1 MEMRRRFQSRLCRVK
16 GMVVGMRKQK
26 SGFHDKKWCVIAG
39 ICMMT
44 AALCGC
50 GGKYPELTDDDEQ
63 AILKYAAT
71 LLYEND
77 QNRDSR
83 LMTEDEM
90 ILAMQRRAA
99 HAYMPEPE
107 PTKAP
112 EQDSDG
118 EHADG
123 RPEDDLIGGG
133 EVVETRTLA
142 EFFGLP
148 GIDISYQ
155 GYFFTKSY
163 PENSEDDFYFAMD
176 ALYGSEL
183 LILQYTIT
191 NQNAGTAQVNILDL
205 KPRFRAFINDGA
217 QINALTTLLLD
228 DMKTT
233 NCTLEPGE
241 SRAVV
246 VVFEVTEA
254 EAASMQ
260 QLRLTVKTEED
271 SWSVPLLE
279 SDEPVSDNGEEGYQ
293 AADNS
298 ELGMPVLYY
307 ELPEEFIEQADGMYF
322 APDYPDDTANIIVA
336 SAEDDQEM
344 FQCTK
349 ESLCEML
356 EDMYEQI
363 YGYGVTVSCTE
374 FTRSEMNG
382 CRTLLVRLS
391 TATLDM
397 ELEQVVFMVETGDN
411 WMTQITYTQVAGGP
425 WTDAFN
431 ASLNSMRIETR

>member
-1 MEMRRRFQSRLCRVK
+1 
-16 GMVVGMRKQK
+16 
-26 SGFHDKKWCVIAG
+26 
-39 ICMMT
+39 MMT

-50 GGKYPELTDDDEQ
+50 GGKYPELTDEEEL
-63 AILKYAAT
+63 AIRKYAAT

-90 ILAMQRRAA
+90 IVAMQRRAA

-123 RPEDDLIGGG
+123 RIGDDLLGG
-133 EVVETRTLA
+133 EAVETRTLA

-163 PENSEDDFYFAMD
+163 PEGSEDDLYFAMD
-176 ALYGSEL
+176 ALYGNEL

-191 NQNAGTAQVNILDL
+191 NRNTWAAQADILNL
-205 KPRFRAFINDGA
+205 RPRFRAFINDGG
-217 QINALTTLLLD
+217 QINAMTTLLLD

-241 SRAVV
+241 SRSVV
-246 VVFEVTEA
+246 VVFEVTEE
-254 EAASMQ
+254 EAASMR

-271 SWSVPLLE
+271 SWTVPLLD
-279 SDEPVSDNGEEGYQ
+279 SGEPVEGDWNNMQGEGSL
-293 AADNS
+293 AAEPLQS
-298 ELGMPVLYY
+298 GMPVLYY
-307 ELPEEFIEQADGMYF
+307 ELPEEFIEQDDGMYF
-322 APDYPDDTANIIVA
+322 APEYPDDPANIVVIV
-336 SAEDDQEM
+336 SEYDPET
-344 FQCTK
+344 FRYTR
-349 ESLCEML
+349 ESYCEAVTYL
-356 EDMYEQI
+356 
-363 YGYGVTVSCTE
+363 YGQLYGDRVTVDCTE
-374 FTRSEMNG
+374 FAESEMNG
-382 CRTLLVRLS
+382 CRTRLIRLS
-391 TATLDM
+391 CAMLDI
-397 ELEQVVFMVETGDN
+397 EQVQFVVETGEN
-411 WMTQITYTQVAGGP
+411 KTITITYTQAAGGA
-425 WTDAFN
+425 WMDAFN
-431 ASLNSMRIETR
+431 ASINTMRIENVR

>member
-1 MEMRRRFQSRLCRVK
+1 MKKL
-16 GMVVGMRKQK
+16 K
-26 SGFHDKKWCVIAG
+26 SGFHNKKWCVIAG

-118 EHADG
+118 

-155 GYFFTKSY
+155 GYFFTSTY
-163 PENSEDDFYFAMD
+163 PEDSEDDFYFAMD
-176 ALYGSEL
+176 ALYGNEL

-191 NQNAGTAQVNILDL
+191 NMNAGTAQVNILDL

-246 VVFEVTEA
+246 VVFEVTEE
-254 EAASMQ
+254 EAASLQ
-260 QLRLTVKTEED
+260 QIRLTVKTEDD
-271 SWSVPLLE
+271 SW
-279 SDEPVSDNGEEGYQ
+279 
-293 AADNS
+293 
-298 ELGMPVLYY
+298 
-307 ELPEEFIEQADGMYF
+307 
-322 APDYPDDTANIIVA
+322 T
-336 SAEDDQEM
+336 
-344 FQCTK
+344 
-349 ESLCEML
+349 
-356 EDMYEQI
+356 
-363 YGYGVTVSCTE
+363 
-374 FTRSEMNG
+374 
-382 CRTLLVRLS
+382 
-391 TATLDM
+391 M
-397 ELEQVVFMVETGDN
+397 ELQ
-411 WMTQITYTQVAGGP
+411 
-425 WTDAFN
+425 
-431 ASLNSMRIETR
+431 

>member
-1 MEMRRRFQSRLCRVK
+1 
-16 GMVVGMRKQK
+16 
-26 SGFHDKKWCVIAG
+26 
-39 ICMMT
+39 MT

-123 RPEDDLIGGG
+123 RIEDDLIGGG

-163 PENSEDDFYFAMD
+163 PEDSEDDFYFAMD
-176 ALYGSEL
+176 ALYGNEL

-191 NQNAGTAQVNILDL
+191 NQNAQAAQVNILDI

-271 SWSVPLLE
+271 SWTVELLG
-279 SDEPVSDNGEEGYQ
+279 SGAV
-293 AADNS
+293 ADS
-298 ELGMPVLYY
+298 SW
-307 ELPEEFIEQADGMYF
+307 EFLL
-322 APDYPDDTANIIVA
+322 
-336 SAEDDQEM
+336 EDDQTESGEGLQRADGNIVGVSNKNIMDIGSDYSDTVMNDVTGRWRCLLIAEDNFDITEYALSCYQNYFDSDADVLAVINYTTKTITSISRPADYLYVSVYEYVDGEEYDASNM
-344 FQCTK
+344 F
-349 ESLCEML
+349 
-356 EDMYEQI
+356 
-363 YGYGVTVSCTE
+363 GGVNLGNFFVY
-374 FTRSEMNG
+374 FDNG
-382 CRTLLVRLS
+382 DIERL
-391 TATLDM
+391 D
-397 ELEQVVFMVETGDN
+397 G
-411 WMTQITYTQVAGGP
+411 
-425 WTDAFN
+425 
-431 ASLNSMRIETR
+431 

>member
-1 MEMRRRFQSRLCRVK
+1 MEMRSCLHDFLCRVK
-16 GMVVGMRKQK
+16 GMVIRMKKVR

-50 GGKYPELTDDDEQ
+50 GGKYPELTDEDEQ
-63 AILKYAAT
+63 AILRYAAT

-112 EQDSDG
+112 EQDADG

-123 RPEDDLIGGG
+123 RPEDDLIGG

-163 PENSEDDFYFAMD
+163 PEDSEDDFYFAMD
-176 ALYGSEL
+176 ALYGNEL

-191 NQNAGTAQVNILDL
+191 NQNAQAAQVNILDL
-205 KPRFRAFINDGA
+205 KPRFRAFINDGS

-271 SWSVPLLE
+271 SWTVELLE
-279 SDEPVSDNGEEGYQ
+279 PGEPVSDNGEEDYQ
-293 AADNS
+293 TAENS
-298 ELGMPVLYY
+298 EQGMPVLYY
-307 ELPEEFIEQADGMYF
+307 ELPEEFIEQADGMYL
-322 APDYPDDTANIIVA
+322 APNYPDDPANIVVIA
-336 SAEDDQEM
+336 SDYDPET
-344 FQCTK
+344 FQYTK
-349 ESLCEML
+349 ESYCEEL
-356 EDMYEQI
+356 TYL
-363 YGYGVTVSCTE
+363 YGQLYGDGVKVDCTE
-374 FTRSEMNG
+374 FTESEMNG
-382 CRTLLVRLS
+382 CRTRLIRIS
-391 TATLDM
+391 CAMLDM
-397 ELEQVVFMVETGDN
+397 EQVQFAVETGEN
-411 WMTQITYTQVAGGP
+411 KTMVITYSQVVGGS

-431 ASLNSMRIETR
+431 ASLDSIRIEAR

>member
-1 MEMRRRFQSRLCRVK
+1 
-16 GMVVGMRKQK
+16 
-26 SGFHDKKWCVIAG
+26 
-39 ICMMT
+39 MT

-123 RPEDDLIGGG
+123 RIEDDLIGGG

-163 PENSEDDFYFAMD
+163 PEDSEDDFYFAMD
-176 ALYGSEL
+176 ALYGNEL

-191 NQNAGTAQVNILDL
+191 NQNAQAAQVNILDI
-205 KPRFRAFINDGA
+205 KPRFRVFINDGA

-271 SWSVPLLE
+271 SWTVELLG
-279 SDEPVSDNGEEGYQ
+279 SGAV
-293 AADNS
+293 ADS
-298 ELGMPVLYY
+298 SW
-307 ELPEEFIEQADGMYF
+307 EFLL
-322 APDYPDDTANIIVA
+322 
-336 SAEDDQEM
+336 EDDQTESGEGLQRADGNIVGVSNKNIMDIGSDYSDTVMNDVTGRWRCLLIAEDNFDITEYALSCYQNYFDSDADVLAVINYTTKTITSISRPADYLYVSVYEYVDGEEYDASNM
-344 FQCTK
+344 F
-349 ESLCEML
+349 
-356 EDMYEQI
+356 
-363 YGYGVTVSCTE
+363 GGVNLGNFFVY
-374 FTRSEMNG
+374 FDNG
-382 CRTLLVRLS
+382 DIERL
-391 TATLDM
+391 D
-397 ELEQVVFMVETGDN
+397 G
-411 WMTQITYTQVAGGP
+411 
-425 WTDAFN
+425 
-431 ASLNSMRIETR
+431 